1 MTRESTRHGRLATP
15 VVAAAALLLGALT
28 APAGAAA
35 YGPPPDPAPGG
46 PQRPY
51 EPDVPGPRNID
62 ALAATV
68 TPDGATARGVRVAFD
83 RTSRS
88 ETGGAP
94 AGARRFVFL
103 FDDSIRFRPESF
115 PVCARS
121 VIEEKGV
128 TACPEGSRVGRGTS
142 HVYPEGT
149 AEVLAFNT
157 RYANGSRGALVVIPA
172 SRTVLELNGNAS
184 PAPINSAAISGHL
197 TRSCRRAP
205 SLPRSGPGPGASSW
219 SGGHPAGRR
228 PAGQLRRD
236 IGEARRGGA
245 DRTVEFIRHGAGRP
259 ATDNGGRRRARR
271 AAMS

>member
-1 MTRESTRHGRLATP
+1 
-15 VVAAAALLLGALT
+15 
-28 APAGAAA
+28 A

-128 TACPEGSRVGRGTS
+128 TACPVGSRVGRGTS

-172 SRTVLELNGNAS
+172 SRTVLELTWERVTRPYQQRGYLWALDEIL
-184 PAPINSAAISGHL
+184 PPSAIPPQERAG
-197 TRSCRRAP
+197 TRRFELEWGATRQAGGRPVSFAETSAKPGEKVRIGLW
-205 SLPRSGPGPGASSW
+205 SSFVTGQVVLPRTTVVVGEPG
-219 SGGHPAGRR
+219 
-228 PAGQLRRD
+228 
-236 IGEARRGGA
+236 
-245 DRTVEFIRHGAGRP
+245 GRP
-259 ATDNGGRRRARR
+259 
-271 AAMS
+271 